1 MMRGTALT
9 LTMSFCLLAGIL
21 PLASFAALLPE
32 FTALWHLSNE
42 QGGWI
47 SGIYYVGYMLA
58 VPFIMSMTDRLDAR
72 PVFLAGT
79 ALSAAS
85 TFAFAFLATGFWPA
99 LVWRAVAGI
108 GLAGTYMPGL
118 KVLTDRSRDRDAS
131 RAVAIYTACYS
142 FGTGLSFLLAGWVAA
157 PYGWQMAFVAAALG
171 PLASLLAAALLV
183 GGEAPLARAA
193 RSGILADFRR
203 VLRQRAVVGYVI
215 AYSLHNFEALAV
227 RSWLVSLLVFAAG
240 RGGGAAF
247 GSPTEIA
254 TVATL
259 VGVPGTV
266 LGNELALRIGRI
278 RAVTLIML
286 TSAAVAAGV
295 GVAAEASYGVL
306 VALVVL
312 HGLCIP
318 ADSGALM
325 AGTVERAAPEV
336 QGASLALQ
344 ASAGFGASFVG
355 PLVVGIVLDHFGG
368 ALDGGAWRAAFF
380 AVALFACL
388 GPLSLRLAATRPA

>member
-1 MMRGTALT
+1 MRGAALT
-9 LTMSFCLLAGIL
+9 LTMSLCLLAGLL
-21 PLASFAALLPE
+21 PLASFAALLPG
-32 FTALWHLSNE
+32 FVAQWGLSNE
-42 QGGWI
+42 EAGWI

-58 VPFIMSMTDRLDAR
+58 VPFLMSTTDRLDAR
-72 PVFLAGT
+72 PVYLAGT

-85 TFAFAFLATGFWPA
+85 TFAFAFLAAGFWSA
-99 LVWRAVAGI
+99 LAWRAVAGI

-118 KVLTDRSRDRDAS
+118 KILTDRSRDRDAS

-157 PYGWQMAFVAAALG
+157 PYGWRMAFIAAALG
-171 PLASLLAAALLV
+171 PLAAMLAAAALV
-183 GGEAPLARAA
+183 GAEAPHART
-193 RSGILADFRR
+193 RPSGILADFRR
-203 VLRQRAVVGYVI
+203 VVGERAVLGYVL
-215 AYSLHNFEALAV
+215 AYSIHNFEALAV

-240 RGGGAAF
+240 RAGGAGAW
-247 GSPTEIA
+247 SATEIA

-286 TSAAVAAGV
+286 TSAAIAAGV
-295 GVAAEASYGVL
+295 GIAAEAAYGVL
-306 VALVVL
+306 VALVML

-318 ADSGALM
+318 ADAGALM
-325 AGTVERAAPEV
+325 AGTVEVAPAEV

-355 PLVVGIVLDHFGG
+355 PLVVGIVLDHAGG

-380 AVALFACL
+380 AVAAFACL
-388 GPLSLRLAATRPA
+388 GPLALRFAAKRAA

>member
-1 MMRGTALT
+1 MRGTALT
-9 LTMSFCLLAGIL
+9 LTMSLCLLAGIL
-21 PLASFAALLPE
+21 PLASFAALLPG
-32 FTALWHLSNE
+32 FTAHWSLSNAE
-42 QGGWI
+42 GGWI

-58 VPFIMSMTDRLDAR
+58 VPFIMSLTDRLDAR

-85 TFAFAFLATGFWPA
+85 TFAFAGLAAGFWSA
-99 LVWRAVAGI
+99 LVWRAIAGV

-118 KVLTDRSRDRDAS
+118 KILTDRSRDRDAS

-157 PYGWQMAFVAAALG
+157 PYGWRMAFIAAALG
-171 PLASLLAAALLV
+171 PLAAMLVAAALV
-183 GGEAPLARAA
+183 RPEAPLARAQ

-203 VLRQRAVVGYVI
+203 VVGERAVVGYVL
-215 AYSLHNFEALAV
+215 AYSIHNFEALAV

-240 RGGGAAF
+240 RGAAAT
-247 GSPTEIA
+247 SWSATEIA

-266 LGNELALRIGRI
+266 LGNELALRIGRN

-286 TSAAVAAGV
+286 TSAAIAAGV
-295 GVAAEASYGVL
+295 GIAAEASYGVL
-306 VALVVL
+306 VALVML

-318 ADSGALM
+318 ADAGALM
-325 AGTVERAAPEV
+325 AGTVEVAPPEV
-336 QGASLALQ
+336 QGAGLAVQ

-355 PLVVGIVLDHFGG
+355 PLVVGIVLDHSGG
-368 ALDGGAWRAAFF
+368 ALAGGAWRAAFF
-380 AVALFACL
+380 TIALFACT
-388 GPLSLRLAATRPA
+388 GPFALRLAAKRAA